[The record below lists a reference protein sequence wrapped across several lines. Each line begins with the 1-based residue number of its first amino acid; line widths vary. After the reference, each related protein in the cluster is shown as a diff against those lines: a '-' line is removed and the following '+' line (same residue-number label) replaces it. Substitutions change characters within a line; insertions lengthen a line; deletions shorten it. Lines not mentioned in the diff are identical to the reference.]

1 MDTIN
6 ETVDVVLSGDPKRKV
21 FFQKIMSLYYLYDF
35 FTKVFLFFERNPAVS
50 FNRAARESNADILF
64 CTADLYVPL
73 CVIQDMIHSHQSK
86 EVTFLVDTKLKGKSG
101 IQFRSGAF
109 IVERKDIL
117 KNPIPEYPD
126 FLEEIL
132 WQQSAKNFLK
142 FKPFFGYSLHLHKH
156 AFKNIYRLN
165 RLRTTARATLKNRGI
180 IRRSLYAL
188 IDFEDSARIYF
199 KERFMENPDTT
210 LQRLLEKGALVKELK
225 PP

>member
-21 FFQKIMSLYYLYDF
+21 FFQKIMSLYYLYNF
-35 FTKVFLFFERNPAVS
+35 FNRVFLFFERNPAVS

-73 CVIQDMIHSHQSK
+73 CVIQDMIQSHQSK
-86 EVTFLVDTKLKGKSG
+86 EVTFLVDTNLKGKSG
-101 IQFRSGAF
+101 IQFRSGVF

-165 RLRTTARATLKNRGI
+165 RLRTKARAILKGRGV

-199 KERFMENPDTT
+199 HERFMENPDIT

-225 PP
+225 PL

>member
-1 MDTIN
+1 
-6 ETVDVVLSGDPKRKV
+6 
-21 FFQKIMSLYYLYDF
+21 
-35 FTKVFLFFERNPAVS
+35 
-50 FNRAARESNADILF
+50 
-64 CTADLYVPL
+64 
-73 CVIQDMIHSHQSK
+73 MIHSHQSK